1 MRNYAVA
8 IPEIT
13 AANRIITATK
23 NLEEAIL
30 KHPTKPIDEVEAINK
45 LRHILVLEKCNQ
57 ISLPTPKARKKNL
70 RQYCTN
76 ANLTRN
82 RPVTLVCPLPLHRK
96 PPTL

>member
-1 MRNYAVA
+1 MEETVSIRINDTYKMRNYAVA

-57 ISLPTPKARKKNL
+57 ISLPTPKARK
-70 RQYCTN
+70 RIYGST
-76 ANLTRN
+76 ARM
-82 RPVTLVCPLPLHRK
+82 
-96 PPTL
+96 PT